1 MPPKQKNTNNPA
13 ATQTRPT
20 PQATSSPGSSEAT
33 LPWGAPAVH
42 STPEK
47 TAAVSNMTSSD
58 FKAELLA
65 ALRDEVV
72 GIFKAELETVLMN
85 NFAQIKSELQSVKLS

>member
-1 MPPKQKNTNNPA
+1 MPPKLKNTNNPA
-13 ATQTRPT
+13 PTQMRPT
-20 PQATSSPGSSEAT
+20 PQATCSLGSSEAA
-33 LPWGAPAVH
+33 PPRAPAKP

-47 TAAVSNMTSSD
+47 TAAVSNMT

-72 GIFKAELETVLMN
+72 GIFKAEFER
-85 NFAQIKSELQSVKLS
+85 IR